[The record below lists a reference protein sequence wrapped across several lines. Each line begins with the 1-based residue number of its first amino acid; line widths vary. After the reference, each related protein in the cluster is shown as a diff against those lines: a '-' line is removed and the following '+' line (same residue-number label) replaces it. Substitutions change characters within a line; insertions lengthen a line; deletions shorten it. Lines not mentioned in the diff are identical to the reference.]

1 MVESMSD
8 FPFRKLRD
16 YIYMALEVVMYVE
29 AQDVFKFFYSV
40 NKETRSFIERNF
52 IKIENGF
59 INNGLVTYQV
69 DETFGLFD

>member
-29 AQDVFKFFYSV
+29 DQDVFKFFYSV

-52 IKIENGF
+52 IKIQNGF
-59 INNGLVTYQV
+59 INNGLVAYQV
-69 DETFGLFD
+69 DETFDLFD